1 MWKGLDFSSLKTF
14 SLFAFTKSMR
24 NGSFQ
29 KSVGVCG
36 VCERPGCPG
45 APLAHREVLICV
57 AAAASGCR
65 GRAKILVEA
74 PPPGESLLYRDPPR
88 HSPPA
93 AGRKVSSSFSYS
105 WRWGLS
111 KVGVGCA
118 NSPGDSRQ
126 SGPRCVSVCSC
137 VPTGRNIWA
146 ASLGIAA
153 SPSPLLKQWTPL
165 AGSRAWDRESDRGEG
180 AGILDSDEIGEDV
193 ISDYIALL
201 DPERNHTS
209 PSLHVLCLPCLLA
222 PRDAQT

>member
-1 MWKGLDFSSLKTF
+1 
-14 SLFAFTKSMR
+14 MR
-24 NGSFQ
+24 ETRLPWSTSGASRGFDLRCRR
-29 KSVGVCG
+29 S
-36 VCERPGCPG
+36 ERLSRPGENPCRGTTSWRIPIVQG
-45 APLAHREVLICV
+45 PTSALASCGREKSLVLVLIN
-57 AAAASGCR
+57 
-65 GRAKILVEA
+65 
-74 PPPGESLLYRDPPR
+74 
-88 HSPPA
+88 
-93 AGRKVSSSFSYS
+93 